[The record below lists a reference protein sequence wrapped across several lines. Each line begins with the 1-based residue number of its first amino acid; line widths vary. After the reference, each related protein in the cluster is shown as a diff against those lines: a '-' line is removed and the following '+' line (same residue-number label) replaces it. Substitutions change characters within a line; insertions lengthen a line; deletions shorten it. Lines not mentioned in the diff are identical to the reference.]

1 MGMPRQWLGRVT
13 GPVAAPL
20 LAWGPK
26 QAPARAQGGD
36 LAVLAAANRNCAPDQ
51 APAEW
56 QMRRWVTG
64 SMPAGKHA
72 RAAFVQP
79 SLWTGADKR
88 IALRESLHTLL
99 DAHEPA
105 GNAHPGDAAADPSL
119 KAIGTL
125 LKSRHAPSTHPLAGS
140 ASASDRA
147 AAEALA
153 YVRLDEA
160 KPPFKAQVFT
170 LAGQRR
176 C

>member
-1 MGMPRQWLGRVT
+1 
-13 GPVAAPL
+13 
-20 LAWGPK
+20 
-26 QAPARAQGGD
+26 
-36 LAVLAAANRNCAPDQ
+36 VLAAAKRNCTLEQ

-56 QMRRWVTG
+56 QMHWWVTG
-64 SMPAGKHA
+64 SMPAGKYA
-72 RAAFVQP
+72 RAAFAQP
-79 SLWTGADKR
+79 SLWTSADKS
-88 IALRESLHTLL
+88 IAPRESLHTLL
-99 DAHEPA
+99 DAHVPA
-105 GNAHPGDAAADPSL
+105 GNTHPGDAAADPSL

-125 LKSRHAPSTHPLAGS
+125 LKSRHAPSTHPLARS
-140 ASASDRA
+140 ANASDRA